1 MLYYPFN
8 AMASVSFT
16 ICWSDARLKVRLM
29 TSTKSGEQPSHRQN
43 LSTKS
48 DKQNYSR
55 RVQVNTSFGRINITE
70 GIMLALFIRIKKY
83 IVYIYI
89 YLTTQIVSLKCFL
102 FQLEGLI
109 FHTEMK
115 SKISNMFP
123 SF

>member
-1 MLYYPFN
+1 
-8 AMASVSFT
+8 
-16 ICWSDARLKVRLM
+16 M
-29 TSTKSGEQPSHRQN
+29 TSTKSDEQPSHRQN

-89 YLTTQIVSLKCFL
+89 FNNPDCELKMFFL
-102 FQLEGLI
+102 SAQRSHLS
-109 FHTEMK
+109 H
-115 SKISNMFP
+115 
-123 SF
+123 